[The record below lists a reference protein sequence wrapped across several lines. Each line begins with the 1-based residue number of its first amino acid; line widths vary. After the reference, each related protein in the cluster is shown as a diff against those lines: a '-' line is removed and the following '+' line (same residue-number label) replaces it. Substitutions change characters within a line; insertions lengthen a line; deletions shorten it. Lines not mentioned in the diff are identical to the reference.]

1 MWLLG
6 LQQGVGAQKIVQA
19 LISADHQEQQSSV
32 IGALKRAK
40 FLYRLKKL
48 VSIALQTGSFNCIYF
63 VFVTT
68 IFFSVISWS
77 IAVTNLQC
85 HWIRSRFNSCATFSI
100 KVEYVKDGIL
110 LYRIDLSSRR
120 ATTWIRNIDLGRIIF
135 LTLIQ
140 LGRVGLF
147 YRRVF
152 LLERQPWF
160 VLVN

>member
-1 MWLLG
+1 MLG
-6 LQQGVGAQKIVQA
+6 LCSRCDCWAYNRESGHKNLFK
-19 LISADHQEQQSSV
+19 LITRSS
-32 IGALKRAK
+32 RAAELSNWSPEK
-40 FLYRLKKL
+40 GEIFSYRLKKL
-48 VSIALQTGSFNCIYF
+48 VSISLQTGSFNCIYF

-135 LTLIQ
+135 SHFDPTGQ
-140 LGRVGLF
+140 SRFGL
-147 YRRVF
+147 
-152 LLERQPWF
+152 
-160 VLVN
+160 